1 MSNERY
7 YDLSGIVPRKR
18 QEVLRRIEIIETYL
32 GGTISSTEAMRRL
45 GVSAPTF
52 WRLLRAWRQSQRP
65 ADLGA
70 TGHVFKARM
79 PIDEDAEVLIQE
91 AEQLLPGASIRRVV
105 HNVQMLAQQRG
116 VQVPYRRKI
125 EALVQEARRA
135 RGLRPEGIVD
145 LVLEFCALDV
155 AVVHPEHGL
164 VAPVMCALLD
174 VRKGATFL
182 GMTLSFDAGSSSQA
196 ARTILDAVAR
206 ADRPRSAPVRSF
218 TIPNEA
224 SSGWPELGAALAGA
238 GLPLSLETVRP
249 RASARSLVRLLGKRP
264 AGVVLLP
271 DLTRRRPSERLVKL
285 KFGDPIELPDAE
297 DMLRER
303 FRNFFPGDVEFLCN
317 DAAARSRLTAA
328 LQRLA

>member
-7 YDLSGIVPRKR
+7 YDLSEIVPRKR
-18 QEVLRRIEIIETYL
+18 REVLRRIKIIDSYIA
-32 GGTISSTEAMRRL
+32 GTISSAEAMQRL

-52 WRLLRAWRQSQRP
+52 WRLLRAWRQAQRP
-65 ADLGA
+65 AALGA

-79 PIDEDAEVLIQE
+79 PIDENAEAIIEE
-91 AEQLLPGASIRRVV
+91 AERGLPGASVRRVV
-105 HNVQMLAQQRG
+105 DTVQTLGQQRG
-116 VQVPYRRKI
+116 VQLPYRKKI

-135 RGLRPEGIVD
+135 RDLRPEGIVD

-174 VRKGATFL
+174 VRKSATFL
-182 GMTLSFDAGSSSQA
+182 GMTLSFDAGRSSQA

-206 ADRPRSAPVRSF
+206 ADRPRLAPVRSF
-218 TIPNEA
+218 TIPDEA
-224 SSGWPELGAALAGA
+224 GRGWLELGEALVRAE
-238 GLPLSLETVRP
+238 LPLALEAVRF
-249 RASARSLVRLLGKRP
+249 RASARSLVRMLGKRP

-271 DLTRRRPSERLVKL
+271 DLTRRPPSERLVKL
-285 KFGDPIELPDAE
+285 KFGDPIELSDAE

-303 FRNFFPGDVEFLCN
+303 FRKFFPGDLEFLSN
-317 DAAARSRLTAA
+317 DAAVRSRLTAA
-328 LQRLA
+328 LQRLV